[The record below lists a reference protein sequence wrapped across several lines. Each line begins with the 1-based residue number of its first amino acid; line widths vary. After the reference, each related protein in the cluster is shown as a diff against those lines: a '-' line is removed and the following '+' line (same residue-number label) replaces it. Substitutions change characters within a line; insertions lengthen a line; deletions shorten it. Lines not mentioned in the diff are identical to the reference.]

1 MRISDW
7 SSDVCSSDL
16 TRRNIQSLPLAERC
30 RLSQVNS
37 LTSFCDHWCKLITL
51 GSSSQSSF
59 EYSSIIRMFD
69 GRSLPKSPFQ
79 PREKSF
85 ELMKIR
91 LSIRS
96 EEHTSELQSL
106 MRISYAVFC
115 LKKKKKQL
123 TKLK

>member
-91 LSIRS
+91 LSIALSFGAMHSKIGSASCRDRVC
-96 EEHTSELQSL
+96 Q
-106 MRISYAVFC
+106 YV
-115 LKKKKKQL
+115 
-123 TKLK
+123 